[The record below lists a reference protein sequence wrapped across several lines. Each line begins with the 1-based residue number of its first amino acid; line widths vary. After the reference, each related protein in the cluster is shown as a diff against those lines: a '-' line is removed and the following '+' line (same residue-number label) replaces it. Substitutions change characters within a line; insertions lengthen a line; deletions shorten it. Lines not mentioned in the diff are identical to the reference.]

1 MTFSTFALVANLMLQ
16 IPVVLLG
23 ATNNTYYVDPV
34 KGNDNDD
41 GRSANHAFRTISA
54 AQVAIRK
61 VNHHMNEDITV
72 YLRSGTYTV
81 PSTIKFSE
89 EDSGTN
95 GYNILYKAFPGEI
108 PVISGG
114 TNLSGGWSLYD
125 KVKNIYSK
133 KGVSG
138 TFRQLY
144 VNGEWCVRARY
155 PNLNDNST
163 GGTYLKAINNKAPFQ
178 IESKEIGSW
187 ARNGVCEFVWLAHW
201 TQNRSRIS
209 DYTDNDTISTVLFRL
224 PEDKFDRNH
233 HFQSKTYYYFEN
245 AYELLDSEGE
255 WFLDD
260 AKNVLYYKPRNGEN
274 MSTVE
279 VIAPNVQRLINIE
292 GNISSVHNIQFS
304 GITFKHDN
312 WIDVN
317 NYGYISMQG
326 GQVIQTV
333 EGPVE
338 TDTVFHRFSPTSGMI
353 CLKNAN
359 NIRVERNVFT
369 QGGSWG
375 IMEFENCDH
384 NTYIGNYFTRL
395 ASGGIVIGNTSIPR
409 KWYEMPAGQ
418 SSYDLISNNLID
430 DVCCYYMDAVGILAM
445 KVKYV
450 TIKNNEIR
458 NLPYTGISVGFE
470 WVDTGDQDSHDN
482 TVSYNRVHNIM
493 TLLDDGGG
501 IYALGKNTGGS
512 ITKNY
517 IYNLQKSKY
526 SGANPNTAYYLD
538 RGSCFWTI
546 EYNVSD
552 FAGMA
557 TYVKNTPIHDNIGRY
572 YFYNGP
578 FGKGISGYSLL
589 TNNLDCTNKKWPQEA
604 IEIMNNSGIETPFRN
619 IGSVTFGANIAVD
632 AKVSAS
638 STFDSQTTAA
648 NGNDNNCLSG
658 QWSSDKSEKN
668 PFWQIDLGTPYK
680 ISEIEIVAGQVDRQD
695 ASRLNF
701 EIRASNSADFKT
713 YIQLDSIGNTGV
725 ISYRNTYSKIVDN
738 KNSFRY
744 VRIQRINNA
753 GQFSF
758 SECRIFGKSQE

>member
-1 MTFSTFALVANLMLQ
+1 MTFLTFALAANLMLLA
-16 IPVVLLG
+16 PVVLLG
-23 ATNNTYYVDPV
+23 ETNATYYVDPV
-34 KGNDNDD
+34 KGNDNND
-41 GRSANHAFRTISA
+41 GRSADHAFRTISA
-54 AQVAIRK
+54 AQIAVRL
-61 VNHHMNEDITV
+61 VNSNMKGDITV
-72 YLRSGTYTV
+72 YLRGGTYSV
-81 PSTIKFSE
+81 SSTIKFSE

-95 GYNILYKAFPGEI
+95 GYNIFYKAFPGEV

-114 TNLSGGWSLYD
+114 NNLSGGWSLYD

-144 VNGEWCVRARY
+144 VNGEWCTRARY
-155 PNLNDNST
+155 PDLNDNST
-163 GGTYLKAINNKAPFQ
+163 GGPYLKALNNKAPFQ

-187 ARNGVCEFVWLAHW
+187 ARNGVCELVWLAHW

-209 DYTDNDTISTVLFRL
+209 DYTDNGTISTVLFKL

-233 HFQSKTYYYFEN
+233 HFQSKAYYYFEN

-279 VIAPNVQRLINIE
+279 VISPNVQRLVNIE

-317 NYGYISMQG
+317 DYGYISMQG

-333 EGPVE
+333 EGPIE

-353 CLKNAN
+353 CIKNAN
-359 NIRVERNVFT
+359 NIRIERNVFT
-369 QGGSWG
+369 HGGSWG

-384 NTYIGNYFTRL
+384 NTYIGNYFTKL

-409 KWYEMPAGQ
+409 KWYEMPTGQ
-418 SSYDLISNNLID
+418 SSNDLISNNLI
-430 DVCCYYMDAVGILAM
+430 GILAM
-445 KVKYV
+445 KVKNV

-458 NLPYTGISVGFE
+458 NLTYSGISVGFE
-470 WVDTGDQDSHDN
+470 WDDTGNQDCHDN

-501 IYALGKNTGGS
+501 IYALGKNTGGI

-517 IYNLQKSKY
+517 IFNLVASQY
-526 SGANPNTAYYLD
+526 SGGAANTSYYLD
-538 RGSCFWTI
+538 RGSCFWTL
-546 EYNVSD
+546 ESNVSD
-552 FAGMA
+552 FAGMV
-557 TYVKNTPIHDNIGRY
+557 TYVKNTPNHDNIGRY
-572 YFYNGP
+572 FYYNGP
-578 FGKGISGYSLL
+578 FGKGISGYTSL
-589 TNNLDCTNKKWPQEA
+589 TNNTDCTNKKWPREA
-604 IEIMNNSGIETPFRN
+604 IEIMDNSGIEIPYRN
-619 IGSVTFGANIAVD
+619 IGNVTFGANIAVG
-632 AKVSAS
+632 AKASAS
-638 STFDSQTTAA
+638 STLDSQTNAK

-658 QWSSDKSEKN
+658 LWMSDKLEAN
-668 PFWQIDLGTPYK
+668 PFWQLDLGTPYK
-680 ISEIEIVAGQVDRQD
+680 ISHVEIFAGQVDRP
-695 ASRLNF
+695 AVSLLNF
-701 EIRASNSADFKT
+701 EIQASNTADFKN
-713 YIQLDSIGNTGV
+713 YILLDSVGNTGV
-725 ISYRNTYSKIVDN
+725 ISSWNSYSKIVDN
-738 KNSFRY
+738 KNLFRY

-753 GQFSF
+753 GQFGF
-758 SECRIFGKSQE
+758 SECRIFGKSTE